1 MKAVS
6 MISGFRSDNY
16 EDTLKELK
24 LLSLT
29 DRRIQAD
36 IVQTFKILKGIDK
49 VDPSTWFK
57 LVDPNRPA
65 TRSTNVQNTLQID
78 RKRTDLA
85 NNFFTTRAA
94 KHWNELPDSIKSLQN
109 LQTFK
114 KKVAE
119 YLASRNQ

>member
-1 MKAVS
+1 
-6 MISGFRSDNY
+6 MISGLRSDNY
-16 EDTLKELK
+16 EDKLKELK
-24 LLSLT
+24 LLSLS